1 MKARDLAAP
10 YPTVRVDSSAAGA
23 ARILTEA
30 GRPALVVVD
39 EHDHPVSILPASQ
52 VLRLVIPSYIQDDP
66 TLARVVD
73 EDFADHMCDSLAGK
87 TVAELLPKE
96 GPKLDLVEPE
106 DNAIEIA
113 AIMAGNRSPL
123 VAVVDGKRRQGADDR
138 CDHACRACSRSC
150 CPARITDPRLRSS
163 VSLLQRAQPS
173 VDPVALTQ

>member
-1 MKARDLAAP
+1 VKARDLAAP
-10 YPTVRVDSSAAGA
+10 YPTVRVDSAAADA

-87 TVAELLPKE
+87 TVAELLPGQ
-96 GPKLDLVEPE
+96 GPKLMVVAPD

-113 AIMAGNRSPL
+113 ALKARNRSPL
-123 VAVVDGKRRQGADDR
+123 VAVVDGRGDRGPMIGAITV
-138 CDHACRACSRSC
+138 ASLLTALL
-150 CPARITDPRLRSS
+150 PAKITDP
-163 VSLLQRAQPS
+163 
-173 VDPVALTQ
+173 D